1 MGKGDSSPYYLRERE
16 LLDSFHFRKLY
27 KRRDKQKKDKMT
39 SEIIPGVYENGIIKP
54 SKKLDITG
62 KREVLIIFKEKR
74 EESMVDLIIK
84 KIRPI
89 EDEMIDE
96 AIELT
101 ER

>member
-1 MGKGDSSPYYLRERE
+1 
-16 LLDSFHFRKLY
+16 
-27 KRRDKQKKDKMT
+27 MT
-39 SEIIPGVYENGIIKP
+39 NKIIPGVYENGIIRP
-54 SKKLDITG
+54 SKKLDMTG

-74 EESMVDLIIK
+74 KESVVDLIIK

-89 EDEMIDE
+89 EDEVIDE